1 MRKSILMVLAVA
13 GMLSFTACGNK
24 TAANA
29 AGEDSSVVAENAEAE
44 ANKEVSLAEVVAKAK
59 AEGANWSVDEWK
71 AQFRNVAIAI
81 KPMAIEMDAFVKK
94 FTEGDVKNLK
104 EEDIEKEGKAL
115 EEKYAELNK
124 QLEEFNKIAEGTVN
138 GKTVADDK
146 AWGEALL
153 KELGIPE
160 MK

>member
-1 MRKSILMVLAVA
+1 MRKNFLMILAVA

-29 AGEDSSVVAENAEAE
+29 AGADSAAVAENAEAD
-44 ANKEVSLAEVVAKAK
+44 ANQEVSLADVVAKAK

-81 KPMAIEMDAFVKK
+81 KPMAVDMDAFVKK
-94 FTEGDVKNLK
+94 YMNGDVKDLK
-104 EEDIEKEGKAL
+104 TEDLEKEGKAL
-115 EEKYAELNK
+115 EEKYADLNK
-124 QLEEFNKIAEGTVN
+124 LLDEFNAIAEGTVN

-146 AWGEALL
+146 AWGEALF

-160 MK
+160 LK

>member
-1 MRKSILMVLAVA
+1 MILAVA

-29 AGEDSSVVAENAEAE
+29 AGADSAAVAENAEAD
-44 ANKEVSLAEVVAKAK
+44 ANQEVSLADVVAKAK

-81 KPMAIEMDAFVKK
+81 KPMAVDMDAFVKK
-94 FTEGDVKNLK
+94 YMNGDVKDLK
-104 EEDIEKEGKAL
+104 TEDLEKEGNEL
-115 EEKYAELNK
+115 EKKYADLNK
-124 QLEEFNKIAEGTVN
+124 LLDEFNAIAEGTVN

-146 AWGEALL
+146 AWGEALF

-160 MK
+160 LK

>member
-1 MRKSILMVLAVA
+1 MRKNFLMILAVA

-29 AGEDSSVVAENAEAE
+29 AGADSAAVAENAEAD
-44 ANKEVSLAEVVAKAK
+44 ANQEVSLADVVAKAK

-81 KPMAIEMDAFVKK
+81 KPMAVDMDAFVKK
-94 FTEGDVKNLK
+94 YMNGDVKDLK
-104 EEDIEKEGKAL
+104 TEDLEKEGNEL
-115 EEKYAELNK
+115 EKKYADLNK
-124 QLEEFNKIAEGTVN
+124 LLDEFNAIAEGTVN

-146 AWGEALL
+146 AWGEALF

-160 MK
+160 LK

>member
-1 MRKSILMVLAVA
+1 MMILAVA

-29 AGEDSSVVAENAEAE
+29 TGADSTAVAENAEAV
-44 ANKEVSLAEVVAKAK
+44 ANQEVEVSMADVVAKAK

-81 KPMAIEMDAFVKK
+81 KPMAIDMDAFVKK

-104 EEDIEKEGKAL
+104 EEDLEKEGKAL
-115 EEKYAELNK
+115 EEKYADLNK
-124 QLEEFNKIAEGTVN
+124 LLDEFNAIAEGTVN
-138 GKTVADDK
+138 GKAVADDK
-146 AWGEALL
+146 AWGEALF

-160 MK
+160 LK

>member
-1 MRKSILMVLAVA
+1 MRKNFMMILAVA

-29 AGEDSSVVAENAEAE
+29 AGADSAAVAENAEAD
-44 ANKEVSLAEVVAKAK
+44 ANQEVSLADVVAKAK

-81 KPMAIEMDAFVKK
+81 KPMALDMDAFVKK
-94 FTEGDVKNLK
+94 YMNGDVKDLK
-104 EEDIEKEGKAL
+104 TEDLEKEGKAL
-115 EEKYAELNK
+115 EEKYADLNK
-124 QLEEFNKIAEGTVN
+124 LLDEFNAIAEGTVN
-138 GKTVADDK
+138 GKAVVDDK
-146 AWGEALL
+146 AWGEALF

-160 MK
+160 LK

>member
-1 MRKSILMVLAVA
+1 MRKNFLMILAVA

-29 AGEDSSVVAENAEAE
+29 AGADSAAVAENAEAD
-44 ANKEVSLAEVVAKAK
+44 ANQEVSLADVVAKAK

-81 KPMAIEMDAFVKK
+81 KPMAVDMDAFVKK
-94 FTEGDVKNLK
+94 YVNGDVKDLK
-104 EEDIEKEGKAL
+104 TEDLEKEGKAL
-115 EEKYAELNK
+115 EEKYADLNK
-124 QLEEFNKIAEGTVN
+124 LLDEFNAIAEGTVN

-146 AWGEALL
+146 AWGEALF

-160 MK
+160 LK

>member
-1 MRKSILMVLAVA
+1 MMILAVA

-29 AGEDSSVVAENAEAE
+29 AGADSAAVAENAEAD
-44 ANKEVSLAEVVAKAK
+44 ANQEVSLADVVAKAK

-81 KPMAIEMDAFVKK
+81 KPMAVDMDAFVKK
-94 FTEGDVKNLK
+94 YMNGDVKDLK
-104 EEDIEKEGKAL
+104 TEDLEKEGKAL
-115 EEKYAELNK
+115 EEKYADLNK
-124 QLEEFNKIAEGTVN
+124 LLDEFNAIAEGTVN

-146 AWGEALL
+146 AWGEALF

-160 MK
+160 LK